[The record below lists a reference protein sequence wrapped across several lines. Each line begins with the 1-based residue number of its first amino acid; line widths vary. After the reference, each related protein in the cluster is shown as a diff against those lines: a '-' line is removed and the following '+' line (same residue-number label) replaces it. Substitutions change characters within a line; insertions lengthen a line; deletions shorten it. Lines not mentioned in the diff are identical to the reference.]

1 MQGIYQHTVLDG
13 FITLRQLQN
22 MNEGFLLAMP
32 ICQVWFST
40 DKLVLS
46 QVWKQNTKPKLE

>member
-1 MQGIYQHTVLDG
+1 MQDIYQHTVLDG
-13 FITLRQLQN
+13 FIALCQLQN

-46 QVWKQNTKPKLE
+46 SVETKHIT